1 MRYWTTGPGG
11 ARIRWGEA
19 GDFDRCVVELS
30 EHVGPGIVKGLC
42 SNLHQRA
49 TGFRPGHAPSEQRS
63 NSNLPELQNNEAV
76 EEWAVNTK
84 SMGRVE
90 IKNADLG
97 EVEAVFATLNSVD
110 SDGDVTLPGA
120 FQEGAPVKIS
130 AYGHLSWQGMLPV
143 GKGTIHTVGNEAI
156 LKGQFFMNT
165 QGGRD
170 TFEVVKQLGDQQ
182 EWSYGYDPAE
192 FSHGEMDGK
201 SVRFLKKQTVF
212 EVSPTLRGAGVGT
225 RLLSAK
231 SALAVAG
238 AGQDPAGFTGWPS
251 SEEAIKAVLAEEALA
266 TEADASTAAQEAI
279 ARAGTKQAS
288 TAIDPHRTPVVTT
301 AWTPVTTLKQIPEAA
316 RPSDLRSVF
325 AWRDPNGDPELKS
338 SYHLG
343 HHEAMGGPANL
354 RAVAMGIA
362 ALNGPEVAGIPEEE
376 RKAAYDHLAAHMR
389 DADQDPPELRTGPVS
404 ALKFFDHGAA
414 VMAAVSGFID
424 RASEVM
430 AFRGRKGKG
439 MSASSVELISWI
451 DEEAARLKTLL
462 TDPQSVAEE
471 ESSLRDEELSMLMAA
486 QASVQ
491 NL

>member
-1 MRYWTTGPGG
+1 M
-11 ARIRWGEA
+11 
-19 GDFDRCVVELS
+19 
-30 EHVGPGIVKGLC
+30 
-42 SNLHQRA
+42 
-49 TGFRPGHAPSEQRS
+49 
-63 NSNLPELQNNEAV
+63 
-76 EEWAVNTK
+76 NTK

-130 AYGHLSWQGMLPV
+130 AYGHQSWQGMLPV

-238 AGQDPAGFTGWPS
+238 AGQDPDGFTGWPS
-251 SEEAIKAVLAEEALA
+251 SEEAIKAVVAEEALA
-266 TEADASTAAQEAI
+266 AKADVEAPVPELQPQKAQLLVTA
-279 ARAGTKQAS
+279 
-288 TAIDPHRTPVVTT
+288 PHRTPVT
-301 AWTPVTTLKQIPEAA
+301 ADTWDAA
-316 RPSDLRSVF
+316 ETIKGLTDTHPAGLQTMHT
-325 AWRDPNGDPELKS
+325 WRDPAGDPALKG
-338 SYHLG
+338 SYHLA
-343 HHEAMGGPANL
+343 HHHGPDGPANL
-354 RAVAMGIA
+354 RAVVAGIA
-362 ALNGPEVAGIPEEE
+362 LLNGPDGAGMPEES
-376 RKAAYDHLAAHMR
+376 RKAAYEHLAAHMS
-389 DADQDPPELRTGPVS
+389 DADMDPPELRTGPAS
-404 ALKFFDHGAA
+404 ALKFYDHGAA
-414 VMAAVSGFID
+414 VLAAVSGFVD

-430 AFRGRKGKG
+430 ALRARKSKTL
-439 MSASSVELISWI
+439 SPASSDLITWI
-451 DEEAARLKTLL
+451 SDDATRLKDLL
-462 TDPQSVAEE
+462 TAPQPVAEE
-471 ESSLRDEELSMLMAA
+471 EPLLRDEELSMLMAA